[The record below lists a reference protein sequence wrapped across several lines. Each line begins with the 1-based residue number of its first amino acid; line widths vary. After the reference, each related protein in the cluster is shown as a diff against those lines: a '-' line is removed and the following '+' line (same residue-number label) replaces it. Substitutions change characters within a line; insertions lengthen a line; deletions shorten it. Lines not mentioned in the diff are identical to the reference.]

1 MRTRDGYTGRMS
13 EPIIS
18 MGAPGVDTARTVAEI
33 QAEVDENVR
42 SGLYA
47 DACVARA
54 ERLNLAPGAQ
64 DGSFLEYYLRCLP
77 DAAVVDI
84 GDFEIRERRARFAA
98 LLIRLKRTIWN
109 LLKFYTYRLWSQQN
123 QVNGMVVTA
132 IEGLEEQHRLKIEKL
147 EQRIKDLESRL
158 GSPADQKPAA
168 GK

>member
-1 MRTRDGYTGRMS
+1 MS

-18 MGAPGVDTARTVAEI
+18 MGASGVDTARAVAEI

-47 DACVARA
+47 DTCIARA

-84 GDFEIRERRARFAA
+84 GDFEIRERRARFAP
-98 LLIRLKRTIWN
+98 LLIRLKRAIWN

-132 IEGLEEQHRLKIEKL
+132 VEGLEEQHRLRIEKL
-147 EQRIKDLESRL
+147 EQRVKELESRL
-158 GSPADQKPAA
+158 GARGDADRPA
-168 GK
+168 GE